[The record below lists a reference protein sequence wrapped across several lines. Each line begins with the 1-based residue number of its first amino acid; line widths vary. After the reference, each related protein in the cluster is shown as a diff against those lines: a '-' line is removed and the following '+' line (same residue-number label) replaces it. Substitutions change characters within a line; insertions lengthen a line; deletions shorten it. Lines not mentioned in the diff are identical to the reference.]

1 MKININGNINEY
13 YIQTLSM
20 LFFPGVKFSESAE
33 DSLQADVTITE
44 AEDGVCSTV
53 TLKNGD
59 ATLAIGSDFD
69 GVDRLPEGITS
80 LCDLPKLYHLIDAT
94 FGKALTKQ
102 IFSENAERYFA
113 EIPR

>member
-33 DSLQADVTITE
+33 DTLQADVTITE
-44 AEDGVCSTV
+44 TEDGVCSTV

-59 ATLAIGSDFD
+59 AITTHTHTESRKNGTEKVIRKDCAEKIF
-69 GVDRLPEGITS
+69 RWRPE
-80 LCDLPKLYHLIDAT
+80 LWQWQMYLMH
-94 FGKALTKQ
+94 
-102 IFSENAERYFA
+102 
-113 EIPR
+113 